1 LLLRGHTETGKDA
14 LVRERGG
21 DMLRRDLNFLIAG
34 VGGQGTVVA
43 SDVLSEVGIRSGYDV
58 KKSDIL
64 GLAVRGGSV
73 VSHVRW
79 ADRVHAPVLEEGNA
93 DYLVGFEW
101 LETIRRV
108 SYVNP
113 DGIILVNDCR
123 LDPIS
128 VSSGQVEYPDTKE
141 ILSQLEGAAKEVYV
155 IPGLK
160 TALELGNSRTL
171 NIVLLGA
178 LSRIVESKPEM
189 WKEVIQE
196 RLPPKL
202 VALNQKAFDRG
213 RSLVK

>member
-1 LLLRGHTETGKDA
+1 
-14 LVRERGG
+14 
-21 DMLRRDLNFLIAG
+21 MLRKDLNFLIAG

-43 SDVLSEVGIRSGYDV
+43 SDILSEVGIRSGYDV

-79 ADRVHAPVLEEGNA
+79 ADRVHAPMLEEENA

-101 LETIRRV
+101 LEAIRRV
-108 SYVNP
+108 SYVKP

-123 LDPIS
+123 LDPIT
-128 VSSGQVEYPDTKE
+128 VSSGQAEYPDTKE
-141 ILSQLEGAAKEVYV
+141 ILSHLERAAKKVYV
-155 IPGLK
+155 IPGLQ

-178 LSRIVESKPEM
+178 LSKILESKPEM
-189 WKEVIQE
+189 WKEVIHE

-202 VALNQKAFDRG
+202 VALNQKAFDNG
-213 RSLVK
+213 RLLIK